1 MNNMVDIEVVLDE
14 NYVDPK
20 VTIETRSKTQ
30 QVENIIYAIEN
41 ASETDFP
48 QIVAYDNDMLILVS
62 QRDIYR
68 AHIEGRKVV
77 IQTDEG
83 IYTIKKSLSNLEE
96 DLNPGR
102 FIRISQSEIVNLY
115 KIKCF
120 DVSIAGTIG
129 VEFDN
134 GIKSWASRSRVKTI
148 KDTLKK
154 LANPS
159 DAIDIE

>member
-1 MNNMVDIEVVLDE
+1 MKNMVDIDVVLDE
-14 NYVDPK
+14 NYIDPK
-20 VTIETRSKTQ
+20 VTIETYAKTK

-41 ASETDFP
+41 ASDNDFP
-48 QIVAYDNDMLILVS
+48 QIVGYDDDTLMLIS
-62 QRDIYR
+62 QRDILR
-68 AHIEGRKVV
+68 AHVEGRRVV

-83 IYTIKKSLSNLEE
+83 TYGTKKSLTSLEE
-96 DLNPGR
+96 DLNPER

-120 DVSIAGTIG
+120 DVSVAGTIG

-134 GIKSWASRSRVKTI
+134 GIKSWASRSCVRTI

-154 LANPS
+154 MAHS
-159 DAIDIE
+159 D